1 MLVREEGSDRINGKD
16 SSNGRDGGD
25 RFKGK
30 GSHRGGGKVQ
40 RKRVIQQG
48 VTPVVRERTKK
59 GSN

>member
-30 GSHRGGGKVQ
+30 ASHRGRGKAQ

-48 VTPVVRERTKK
+48 
-59 GSN
+59 